1 MLIEIDNWT
10 RDVLNNTTDYIIKPK
25 VRTIEYKNYIMV
37 DDLVQ
42 AIADLTDELDRQYEV
57 INKFDNNIQ
66 IYFKGNEVIKLSP
79 KEVQSFRDAE
89 ELLKEDLDLKED
101 GTILKEQY
109 TLMLEE
115 LIKKVQDLQEQVEK
129 QEQYIEETNN
139 RNGW

>member
-10 RDVLNNTTDYIIKPK
+10 RDVLNNATDYIIKPK
-25 VRTIEYKNYIMV
+25 IRTIEYKNYIMV

-129 QEQYIEETNN
+129 QEKYIEETNN

>member
-10 RDVLNNTTDYIIKPK
+10 RDVLNNATDYIIKPK
-25 VRTIEYKNYIMV
+25 IRTIEYKNYVLV

-79 KEVQSFRDAE
+79 KEVQTFRDAE

-115 LIKKVQDLQEQVEK
+115 LIKKADDLQEKIEK
-129 QEQYIEETNN
+129 QKQYIEETNN

>member
-10 RDVLNNTTDYIIKPK
+10 RDVLNNATDYIIKPK
-25 VRTIEYKNYIMV
+25 IRTIEYKNYVLV

-66 IYFKGNEVIKLSP
+66 IYFKGNEIIKLSP
-79 KEVQSFRDAE
+79 KEAQSFRDAE

-139 RNGW
+139 SKRA

>member
-10 RDVLNNTTDYIIKPK
+10 RDVLNNATDYIIKPK
-25 VRTIEYKNYIMV
+25 IRTIEYKNYVLV

-42 AIADLTDELDRQYEV
+42 AIADLTDELDRYYEV

>member
-1 MLIEIDNWT
+1 MAIPRHNELYGKVLKLLSDKKVYKTSELKEI
-10 RDVLNNTTDYIIKPK
+10 VASQ
-25 VRTIEYKNYIMV
+25 V
-37 DDLVQ
+37 
-42 AIADLTDELDRQYEV
+42 DLTDELDRQYEV